1 MTGGGR
7 ESGRSARDPDRT
19 LTEARLALAGDGP
32 LVVLTGAGM
41 SAESGVPT
49 FRDAQTGLWERYD
62 PTALATPEAW
72 ARDRDTVWAWYRW
85 RERLV
90 SRAQPNA
97 GHLAVSRAQAR
108 RDVTVVTQNV
118 DDLHERAGSRRVHH
132 VHGSL
137 FAHRC
142 DTCGAPVD
150 VGPPPTDPVDRITPP
165 GCDRCGGHARPGVV
179 WFGELLPRDPWESA
193 VDAVT
198 SAAAVLVVGTSGLV
212 HPAASLPGLAADAGL
227 PVVEVNPGPSGLGSE
242 VSVHVRASAGEA
254 VPVLLD
260 S

>member
-1 MTGGGR
+1 MTADG
-7 ESGRSARDPDRT
+7 SGPHPVADQD

-32 LVVLTGAGM
+32 LVVLSGAGM

-62 PTALATPEAW
+62 PSALATPEAW

-90 SRAQPNA
+90 SGAEPNA
-97 GHLAVSRAQAR
+97 GHVAVARAQAH
-108 RDVTVVTQNV
+108 RDVVVVTQNV
-118 DDLHERAGSRRVHH
+118 DDLHERAGSSRVHH

-142 DTCGAPVD
+142 DTCDAPME
-150 VGPPPTDPVDRITPP
+150 VGPPPAEPVDRLTPP
-165 GCDRCGGHARPGVV
+165 NCDRCGGRARPGVV
-179 WFGELLPRDPWESA
+179 WFGEMLPGRPWDAA

-212 HPAASLPGLAADAGL
+212 HPAASLPGLAADARI
-227 PVVEVNPGPSGLGSE
+227 PVIEVNPGASGLGSE
-242 VSVHVRASAGEA
+242 VSVHVRATAGQA
-254 VPVLLD
+254 LPHLLAP
-260 S
+260 

>member
-1 MTGGGR
+1 MTDDGTGSHGAAPVP
-7 ESGRSARDPDRT
+7 EQD
-19 LTEARLALAGDGP
+19 LTEARLALSGGGP

-85 RERLV
+85 REHLI
-90 SRAQPNA
+90 STAKPNA
-97 GHLAVSRAQAR
+97 GHLAVARAQAH
-108 RDVTVVTQNV
+108 RDIVVVTQNV
-118 DDLHERAGSRRVHH
+118 DDLHERAGSDRVHH

-142 DTCGAPVD
+142 DTCGAPMHIA
-150 VGPPPTDPVDRITPP
+150 PPPAEPVDRLTPP
-165 GCDRCGGHARPGVV
+165 RCEGCGGWARPGVV
-179 WFGELLPRDPWESA
+179 WFGETLPGPPWDAA

-212 HPAASLPGLAADAGL
+212 HPAASLPSLAADARI
-227 PVVEVNPGPSGLGSE
+227 PVVEVNPGPSGLGPE
-242 VSVHVRASAGEA
+242 VSVHLRATAGQA
-254 VPVLLD
+254 LPPLLVP
-260 S
+260 